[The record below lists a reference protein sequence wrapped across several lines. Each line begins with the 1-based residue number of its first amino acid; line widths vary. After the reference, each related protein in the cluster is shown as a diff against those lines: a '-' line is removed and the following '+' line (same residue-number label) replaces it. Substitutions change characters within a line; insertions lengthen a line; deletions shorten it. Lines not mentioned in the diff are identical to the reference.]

1 MKFSHV
7 IFMGLVLMLL
17 LGGCS
22 QAAPVEKG
30 SGQGALKIKDFAGR
44 TLSFEDSP
52 QRIVSLSTGD
62 MSILYALG
70 GEVVGRPSAE
80 LPESL
85 QQATSVQTIGTTHQF
100 DVELITSLKPD
111 VVLGNEQ
118 LNSKDI
124 STIEGIGSQL
134 LLTSA
139 NSVKDIQ
146 RQITLFGDLLGK
158 QQKAKALNKQ
168 IDQRKKQVKQPQKKV
183 KTLVV
188 YGAPGTYMAA
198 LPQSLSGDLLHIAGG
213 TNIAENEPALEKFP
227 QYAQINA
234 EKVIEADPDLI
245 LLMTHSNPE
254 DVKAG
259 FMSEM
264 KQNAAWQDVSAVKHG
279 HVEILPS
286 DLFGTNP
293 GADVMKAIDELE
305 KRLKRLSS

>member
-1 MKFSHV
+1 MKCLHV
-7 IFMGLVLMLL
+7 IWAGLVVVLL

-22 QAAPVEKG
+22 QAAPVESESK
-30 SGQGALKIKDFAGR
+30 QGALNIQDFAGR
-44 TLSFEDSP
+44 TLSFHESP
-52 QRIVSLSTGD
+52 ERIVSLSTGD
-62 MSILYALG
+62 MSIIYALG
-70 GEVVGRPSAE
+70 GQVVGRPTAE
-80 LPESL
+80 LPDNL
-85 QQATSVQTIGTTHQF
+85 QKAKSVQSIGTTHQF

-111 VVLGNEQ
+111 VVLGNES

-146 RQITLFGDLLGK
+146 RQVTLFGDLLGK
-158 QQKAKALNKQ
+158 QQKAKALNTQ
-168 IDQRKKQVKQPQKKV
+168 IDLRIKQVKQPEKKV

-198 LPQSLSGDLLHIAGG
+198 LPQSLSGDLLRIAGG
-213 TNIAENEPALEKFP
+213 ANIAENEPALEKFP

-264 KQNAAWQDVSAVKHG
+264 KQNAAWHDVSAVKNG

-293 GADVMKAIDELE
+293 GAEVIRAIDELE
-305 KRLKRLSS
+305 KKLKRLSS

>member
-1 MKFSHV
+1 MKCLHV
-7 IFMGLVLMLL
+7 IWAGLVVVLL

-22 QAAPVEKG
+22 QAAPVENG
-30 SGQGALKIKDFAGR
+30 SGQGALNIQDFAGR
-44 TLSFEDSP
+44 TLSFHESP
-52 QRIVSLSTGD
+52 ERIVSLSTGD
-62 MSILYALG
+62 MSIIYALG
-70 GEVVGRPSAE
+70 GQVVGRPTAE
-80 LPESL
+80 LPDNL
-85 QQATSVQTIGTTHQF
+85 QKANSVQSIGTTHQF

-111 VVLGNEQ
+111 VVLGNES

-146 RQITLFGDLLGK
+146 RQVTLFGDLLGK
-158 QQKAKALNKQ
+158 QQKAKALNAQ
-168 IDQRKKQVKQPQKKV
+168 IDQRIKQVKQPEKKV

-198 LPQSLSGDLLHIAGG
+198 LPQSLSGDLLRIAGG
-213 TNIAENEPALEKFP
+213 ANIAENEPALEKFP

-264 KQNAAWQDVSAVKHG
+264 KQNAAWHDVSAVKNG

-293 GADVMKAIDELE
+293 GAEVIRAIDELE
-305 KRLKRLSS
+305 KKLKRLSS

>member
-1 MKFSHV
+1 MKCLHV
-7 IFMGLVLMLL
+7 IWAGLVVVLL

-22 QAAPVEKG
+22 QAAPAENG
-30 SGQGALKIKDFAGR
+30 SKQGALNIQDFAGR
-44 TLSFEDSP
+44 TLSFHESP
-52 QRIVSLSTGD
+52 ERIVSLSTGD
-62 MSILYALG
+62 MSIIYALG
-70 GEVVGRPSAE
+70 GQVVGRPTAE
-80 LPESL
+80 LPDNL
-85 QQATSVQTIGTTHQF
+85 QKAKSVQSIGTTHQF

-111 VVLGNEQ
+111 VVLGNES

-146 RQITLFGDLLGK
+146 RQVSLFGDLLGK
-158 QQKAKALNKQ
+158 QQKAKALNAQ
-168 IDQRKKQVKQPQKKV
+168 IDQRIKQVKQPEKKV

-198 LPQSLSGDLLHIAGG
+198 LPQSLSGDLLRIAGG
-213 TNIAENEPALEKFP
+213 ANIAENEPALEKFP

-264 KQNAAWQDVSAVKHG
+264 KQNAAWHDVSAVKNG

-293 GADVMKAIDELE
+293 GAEVIRAIDELE
-305 KRLKRLSS
+305 KKLKRLSS

>member
-1 MKFSHV
+1 MKFVHAIV
-7 IFMGLVLMLL
+7 MGLVLMLL
-17 LGGCS
+17 LSGCS
-22 QAAPVEKG
+22 QAAPVEKRT
-30 SGQGALKIKDFAGR
+30 GQGALKVKDFAGR
-44 TLSFEDSP
+44 TLSFDEP
-52 QRIVSLSTGD
+52 PKRIVSLSTGD
-62 MSILYALG
+62 MSIIYALG
-70 GEVVGRPSAE
+70 SEVVGRPTTD
-80 LPESL
+80 LPDNL
-85 QQATSVQTIGTTHQF
+85 QKATSVQTIGTTHQY
-100 DVELITSLKPD
+100 DLELITSLRPD

-118 LNSKDI
+118 LNSKDT

-146 RQITLFGDLLGK
+146 RQISLLGDLLGK
-158 QQKAKALNKQ
+158 QKEAKALNDR
-168 IDQRKKQVKQPQKKV
+168 INQRKKQVNQPKKKV

-198 LPQSLSGDLLHIAGG
+198 LPHSLSGDLLDIAGG
-213 TNIAENEPALEKFP
+213 ANIAENEPALEKFP

-259 FMSEM
+259 FMNEM
-264 KQNAAWQDVSAVKHG
+264 KQNAAWHDVSAVKNG

-293 GADVMKAIDELE
+293 GAEVMRAIDELE
-305 KRLKRLSS
+305 KKLKRLSS

>member
-1 MKFSHV
+1 MKCLHV
-7 IFMGLVLMLL
+7 IWAGLVVVLL

-22 QAAPVEKG
+22 QAASVENG
-30 SGQGALKIKDFAGR
+30 SKQGTLNIQDFAGR
-44 TLSFEDSP
+44 TLSFHESP
-52 QRIVSLSTGD
+52 ERIVSLSTGD
-62 MSILYALG
+62 MSIIYALG
-70 GEVVGRPSAE
+70 GQVVGRPTAE
-80 LPESL
+80 LPDNL
-85 QQATSVQTIGTTHQF
+85 QKAKSVQSIGTTHQF

-111 VVLGNEQ
+111 VVLGNES

-146 RQITLFGDLLGK
+146 RQVTLFGDLLGK
-158 QQKAKALNKQ
+158 QQKAKVLNAQ
-168 IDQRKKQVKQPQKKV
+168 IDQRIKQVKQPEKKV

-198 LPQSLSGDLLHIAGG
+198 LPQSLSGDLLRIAGG
-213 TNIAENEPALEKFP
+213 ANIAENEPALEKFP

-264 KQNAAWQDVSAVKHG
+264 KQNAAWHDVSAVKNG

-293 GADVMKAIDELE
+293 GAEVIRAIDELE
-305 KRLKRLSS
+305 KKLKRLSS

>member
-1 MKFSHV
+1 MKFSQV
-7 IFMGLVLMLL
+7 ILAGLVFMLL

-22 QAAPVEKG
+22 QAAPVKKG
-30 SGQGALKIKDFAGR
+30 SGQGDLTIKDFAGR
-44 TLSFEDSP
+44 TLSFDESP
-52 QRIVSLSTGD
+52 RRIISLSTGD
-62 MSILYALG
+62 MSIIYALG
-70 GEVVGRPSAE
+70 GKVVGRPTAE
-80 LPESL
+80 LPDSL
-85 QQATSVQTIGTTHQF
+85 QKAKSVQAIGTTHQF
-100 DVELITSLKPD
+100 DVELITNLKPD

-146 RQITLFGDLLGK
+146 RQISLFGDLLGK
-158 QQKAKALNKQ
+158 QQEAKALNMQ
-168 IDQRKKQVKQPQKKV
+168 IDQRKKQVKQPKKKV

-198 LPQSLSGDLLHIAGG
+198 LPHSLSGDLLHIAGG
-213 TNIAENEPALEKFP
+213 VNIAENEPALEKFP

-245 LLMTHSNPE
+245 LLMTHSHPE

-264 KQNAAWQDVSAVKHG
+264 KQNAAWHDVSAVKNG
-279 HVEILPS
+279 HVEILPN

-293 GADVMKAIDELE
+293 GAEVIRAIDELE
-305 KRLKRLSS
+305 KKLKRLSS